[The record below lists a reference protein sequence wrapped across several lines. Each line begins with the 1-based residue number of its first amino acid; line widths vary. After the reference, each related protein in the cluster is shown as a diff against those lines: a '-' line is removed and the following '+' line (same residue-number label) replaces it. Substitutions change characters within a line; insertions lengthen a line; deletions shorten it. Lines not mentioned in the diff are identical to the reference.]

1 MDTPIGLL
9 LGDVVTDASGLALIA
24 QSALPAAF
32 TFLFQQVDALL
43 TRRRGHGDGEQEAAA
58 VEVPAGLVGE
68 LSLPLTVDEGQLTA
82 RLGELKVSKLALAR
96 YREDPSLVS
105 SGDTTLMEMLSSVRE
120 ALEAIH
126 GQHFT
131 FPGEQRPGSGPFVGG
146 TYQEIE
152 GRLTGMQADTIR
164 GHAVVKLDVG
174 VIRADAEVIGMR
186 AKSIEGPS

>member
-1 MDTPIGLL
+1 MTG
-9 LGDVVTDASGLALIA
+9 VSGLALIA

-43 TRRRGHGDGEQEAAA
+43 LRRRGHGDSEQETAA

-68 LSLPLTVDEGQLTA
+68 LSLPLTVDEAQLTA

-96 YREDPSLVS
+96 YQEDPSLVS
-105 SGDTTLMEMLSSVRE
+105 SGDATLMEMLSSVRE

-131 FPGEQRPGSGPFVGG
+131 FEGERRPGSGPFVGG
-146 TYQEIE
+146 TYQEVK

-164 GHAVVKLDVG
+164 GHTVVEMEVG
-174 VIRADAEVIGMR
+174 TIHEGAEVTGMK
-186 AKSIEGPS
+186 ATSIVGPS